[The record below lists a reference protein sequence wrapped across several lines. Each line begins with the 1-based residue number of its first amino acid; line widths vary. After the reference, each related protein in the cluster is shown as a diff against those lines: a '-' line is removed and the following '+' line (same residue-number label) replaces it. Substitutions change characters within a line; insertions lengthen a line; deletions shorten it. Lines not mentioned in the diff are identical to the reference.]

1 MKKILLLLFLLT
13 GIAQAQIVNIPDANF
28 KARLLSASPA
38 VHVGS
43 NVNPDSSATP
53 GIYTTIDTNGDGEIQ
68 VTEAQNIIYLR
79 LATLGT
85 GATNHIAS
93 LQGIEAFTNLQTLYC
108 SDNHLTTLNLDGMAN
123 LKFVNCSK
131 NWLTS
136 ISTVGCTALTGLSI
150 QNNALTGIDVT
161 TIPNLQTLTITHN
174 SVTSLDL
181 SSLQN
186 LWIVEAGFNNMTSFS
201 LSNKNFLTTLNLG
214 YNQLTSV
221 QLTDLPHLYKV
232 NVQNNQL
239 TELDLST
246 VAYMPYINNIPQA
259 YLYEIEC
266 NNNTGLNHINLKNG
280 YLNQDIDLMSSSLAD
295 NMQYICND
303 DGETFN
309 YFFANTGSLVST
321 YCNYTPGGNYNTI
334 SGNMIFDSNNN
345 GCDLAD
351 LPQSFIKVKI
361 NDGTNEGAAFVNEFG
376 DYIFYTQAGNFTL
389 TPDVENPAFYTFSPP
404 SALVNFPDNN
414 NNTAT
419 EYFCITANG
428 IHPDLEIVIAP
439 ITPARPGF
447 DAVYKVVYKNKGN
460 QVMAQSYGIN
470 FMYNQNVMNFVSASQ
485 TPASQG
491 PGAIS
496 WDYAN
501 LMPFES
507 RSITITMHVNS
518 PTASVPVNIND
529 ILQLTATVLPM
540 AGDETTT
547 DNLFQFNQTVV
558 GSFDPNDKICI
569 EGVSIS
575 PIKIGEYLHYVINFE
590 NTGTAPAENI
600 VVKDIIDTDKYDEKT
615 LQVLDSSHPVT
626 ARISGNKAEFIFPN
640 INLGYG
646 GHGNILL
653 KIKTRDNLA
662 NGDAVEN
669 KADIF
674 FDYNAPIVTNVAR
687 TTFQSLGIDE
697 NTLDNPITVYPNPT
711 DHMVHI
717 KSLSTIQSVQ
727 LFDVQGRL
735 LMARV
740 SGETQTAIDLASRA
754 SGVYFVKI
762 ITEKGTQVERIV
774 RK

>member
-1 MKKILLLLFLLT
+1 MKKILLFLFLLT
-13 GIAQAQIVNIPDANF
+13 GIAHAQIVNIPDANF
-28 KARLLSASPA
+28 KARLLSASPT

-53 GIYTTIDTNGDGEIQ
+53 GVYTTIDTNGDGEIQ
-68 VTEAQNIIYLR
+68 VSEAQSIIYLR
-79 LATLGT
+79 VSTLGT
-85 GATNHIAS
+85 TATNHIAS

-108 SDNHLTTLNLDGMAN
+108 SDNHLTNLNLNGMSN
-123 LKFVNCSK
+123 LKFVNSSK

-136 ISTVGCTALTGLSI
+136 ISTIGCTALTGLSV
-150 QNNALTGIDVT
+150 QNNALTSIDVT

-174 SVTSLDL
+174 SLTSLDV

-186 LWIVEAGFNNMTSFS
+186 IWIVEAGFNNMTSFS
-201 LSNKNFLTTLNLG
+201 LSGKNFLTTLNLG

-221 QLTDLPHLYKV
+221 QLTALPHLYKV

-239 TELDLST
+239 TDLDLSS
-246 VAYMPYINNIPQA
+246 VAYEPYINNIPQA

-266 NNNTGLNHINLKNG
+266 NNNLGLEHVNLKNG
-280 YLNQDIDLMSSSLAD
+280 YFNHDIDLMSSSLAD

-309 YFFANTGSLVST
+309 YFFANAGALVST

-334 SGNMIFDSNNN
+334 SGNLIFDSNNN

-376 DYIFYTQAGNFTL
+376 DYSFYTQAGNFIL
-389 TPDVENPAFYTFSPP
+389 TPDVENPAFYNFSPANE
-404 SALVNFPDNN
+404 SVSFPDNN
-414 NNTAT
+414 NNAATA
-419 EYFCITANG
+419 YFCITANG
-428 IHPDLEIVIAP
+428 THPDLEIVIAP
-439 ITPARPGF
+439 VTPARPGF

-460 QVMAQSYGIN
+460 QVMTQPYGIN

-491 PGAIS
+491 TGAIT
-496 WDYAN
+496 WDYAS

-507 RSITITMHVNS
+507 RSITVTMHVNS
-518 PTASVPVNIND
+518 PTATVPVNIND

-540 AGDETTT
+540 TGDETTV

-558 GSFDPNDKICI
+558 GSFDPNDKLCV

-575 PIKIGEYLHYVINFE
+575 PIKIGEYLHYMINFE

-600 VVKDIIDTDKYDEKT
+600 VVKDIIDTDKFDEKT

-626 ARISGNKAEFIFPN
+626 ARISGNKVEFIFPN

-653 KIKTRDNLA
+653 KVKTRDNLV

-674 FDYNAPIVTNVAR
+674 FDYNAPIETNVAR
-687 TTFQSLGIDE
+687 TIFQSLGVDE
-697 NTLDNPITVYPNPT
+697 HDLDNAIAIYPNPT
-711 DHMVHI
+711 DNIVHI
-717 KSLSTIQSVQ
+717 KSLNAIQTIQ
-727 LFDVQGRL
+727 LYDVQGRL
-735 LMARV
+735 LLTRI
-740 SGETQTAIDLASRA
+740 SGESDESIDLASRA
-754 SGVYFVKI
+754 AGVYFIKI
-762 ITEKGTQVERIV
+762 ITEKGTKVERIV
-774 RK
+774 KK